1 MSQSLPLLDVSR
13 GGRPRNLVRPPVFP
27 PGLPGWLFVGTIV
40 IGAMLRLAAASH
52 GGLWRDEAL
61 FLFVS
66 RIEPF
71 TGLLNFLQLH
81 ESHPPGFYILMRWW
95 SELLGRSE
103 SAAIGLSLGFGIAL
117 IPLAY
122 VAASR
127 LFTWRVGLF
136 AAALVAV
143 SPPMIKLS
151 ILVRPYAMLCVLC
164 VFTAY
169 LLWECLC
176 GAGKR
181 TWLLYGVAIVVM
193 LYTHNWA
200 LLLFGAHTLI
210 GLIWLATRPAPV
222 RRELLPPW
230 LLTQVFILLLYAP
243 WVPVLVHQFLHA
255 GHEPSPRG
263 ETGLYVAAAKVLAGA
278 GLWYVLFLMLLSGV
292 AGWLSWR
299 RARARP
305 RGEAIPLALS
315 ITAGIPVIVVATA
328 LVLSPVTNLLPPWC
342 VAVLSPL
349 VLVTFARFLAWV
361 YESGARREA
370 CLAGGGLLALY
381 VVTWHREL
389 EDFKSNA
396 REMATA
402 VAARAGPRDLV
413 VLTPVTLAPSFNF
426 YFRPNNPQIDFPSLH
441 REQAVKFDERF
452 DELRSEEALAKALAR
467 IDSAKAQGRRVWFVM
482 AAKDMADRFV
492 RTLLPA
498 DTARGYL
505 KPLSV
510 KRSNQLRQHLIT
522 LYGRPALTL
531 MPSPRDE
538 ALELLGVL
546 LFEQRAPSRSAALA
560 GRVPCQL
567 IVQAGLREGD
577 QPPPTSPSCVP

>member
-1 MSQSLPLLDVSR
+1 MSQSLPLPDDSL
-13 GGRPRNLVRPPVFP
+13 GGRPRNLVRRPVFSP
-27 PGLPGWLFVGTIV
+27 DLLSWLLVGTVV
-40 IGAMLRLAAASH
+40 IGAMLRLAAASR

-61 FLFVS
+61 FLFIS

-71 TGLLNFLQLH
+71 SRMLNFLELH

-95 SELLGRSE
+95 SGLLGRSE
-103 SAAIGLSLGFGIAL
+103 AAAIGQSLGFGIAL

-127 LFTWRVGLF
+127 LFTRRVGLF

-143 SPPMIKLS
+143 SPPMIKMS
-151 ILVRPYAMLCVLC
+151 ILVRPYAMLSVLC
-164 VFTAY
+164 VLTAY

-181 TWLLYGVAIVVM
+181 TWLLYGIATLVM
-193 LYTHNWA
+193 LYSHNWT

-210 GLIWLATRPAPV
+210 GLVWLATRSAPV

-243 WVPVLVHQFLHA
+243 WVPVLVQQTLHG
-255 GHEPSPRG
+255 GHEPSPG
-263 ETGLYVAAAKVLAGA
+263 ADIGPYVAAAKVLAGA

-299 RARARP
+299 RSRARP
-305 RGEAIPLALS
+305 RGEAITLALS
-315 ITAGIPVIVVATA
+315 ITAGIPVIVIAMA
-328 LVLSPVTNLLPPWC
+328 LVLSPMTDLLPPWC

-349 VLVTFARFLAWV
+349 VVLTFARFLAWV

-370 CLAGGGLLALY
+370 CLAGAGLLALY

-389 EDFKSNA
+389 QDLKSNA

-413 VLTPVTLAPSFNF
+413 VLTPVTLAPSFNY
-426 YFRPNNPQIDFPSLH
+426 YFRPNNPQIDFPSLR

-452 DELRSEEALAKALAR
+452 DDLRSEEVLAKALAR

-492 RTLLPA
+492 RTLSPA
-498 DTARGYL
+498 DTSRRYL
-505 KPLSV
+505 KPLAV

-538 ALELLGVL
+538 GLEILEVL
-546 LFEQRAPSRSAALA
+546 LFDQSPPSRSAAL
-560 GRVPCQL
+560 GGGVPCQL
-567 IVQAGLREGD
+567 IVQAGLHGD
-577 QPPPTSPSCVP
+577 NQPSPMSPSCVP